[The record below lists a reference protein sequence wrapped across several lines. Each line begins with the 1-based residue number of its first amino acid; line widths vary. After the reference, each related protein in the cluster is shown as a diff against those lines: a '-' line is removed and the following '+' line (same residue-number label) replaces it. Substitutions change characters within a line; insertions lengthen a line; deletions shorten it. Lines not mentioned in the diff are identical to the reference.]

1 MPPDSLEDIDAKYR
15 ATPHELLDEG
25 WSMAARAYSSWEE
38 MECLTL
44 KVRTAV
50 ND

>member
-1 MPPDSLEDIDAKYR
+1 MPPDTLENIDAKYR

-25 WSMAARAYSSWEE
+25 WYMAARAYSDLEE

-44 KVRTAV
+44 KVRTIGK
-50 ND
+50 N